1 MKLKKISSMFLAMV
15 MVLALAVPVFAQ
27 SPTYNDKQSQSVTMK
42 GGTTVPKIQILLPS
56 GAALT
61 NSFLLN
67 PYKISYNGSTTAIG
81 GYSTVSGAGGS
92 SAPQVISP
100 VLQITNATNSKM
112 QVDLTVTTTLGGN
125 LKLLT
130 ANYTDDDARQ
140 KDTKNNAFLFLNLT
154 NSSTAVD
161 TTTAT
166 LTAPTYTSGKSIV
179 LKAGDVK
186 TTGALYTD
194 EASAGAPKYI
204 NIQFGGAMAEAPST
218 PWTDKDTATV
228 ALAFTFT
235 PNQNVTVSS

>member
-1 MKLKKISSMFLAMV
+1 MKFKKLASLALVIV
-15 MVLALAVPVFAQ
+15 MLMALAVPAFAN
-27 SPTYNDKQSQSVTMK
+27 SPTYNDKQEQSVTMK
-42 GGTTVPKIQILLPS
+42 GGTQVPKIQIILPS

-67 PYKISYNGSTTAIG
+67 PYKISYSGATTAIG

-112 QVDLTVTTTLGGN
+112 QVDVTVTTTLAGN
-125 LKLLT
+125 MTLLT
-130 ANYTDDDARQ
+130 AAYTDATTRQ
-140 KDTKNNAFLFLNLT
+140 KDTKNNAFLFLNLS
-154 NSSTAVD
+154 NSSTQI
-161 TTTAT
+161 TAAT
-166 LTAPTYTSGKSIV
+166 ITAPTYSATNSIV

-186 TTGALYTD
+186 KTGALYTD
-194 EASAGAPKYI
+194 EASADAPKYI
-204 NIQFGGAMAEAPST
+204 NIQFGGEMAEAPST